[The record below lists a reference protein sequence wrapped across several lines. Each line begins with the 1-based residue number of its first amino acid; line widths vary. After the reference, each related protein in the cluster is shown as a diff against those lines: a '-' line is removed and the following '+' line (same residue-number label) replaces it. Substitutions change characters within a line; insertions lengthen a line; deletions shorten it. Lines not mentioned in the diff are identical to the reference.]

1 MLSVYTVCKVS
12 KATFAQ
18 GQISETEVK
27 INLKDSPSND
37 PTSPQDTDLSIIC
50 FWNLMSDAKRGNCCY
65 SWAVLHLASSS
76 RGVSAHFVVR
86 VVVIA
91 LESAPA
97 DTAESSNSS
106 TKHRSIILKLTPE
119 RRVEGDSRWEVV
131 ANEFKILTNDKI
143 MRARIC
149 VTKRERRRQAQA
161 CVHTEPKSI
170 LGDTWTPKIEV
181 WLHPEHTEDTQGSS
195 QFMCCYVNSNASL
208 SHVKINCYI
217 DSRIIQ
223 QLFNIIIRQLK
234 YYITLLH

>member
-1 MLSVYTVCKVS
+1 MQSGEIAATVE
-12 KATFAQ
+12 Q
-18 GQISETEVK
+18 
-27 INLKDSPSND
+27 L
-37 PTSPQDTDLSIIC
+37 
-50 FWNLMSDAKRGNCCY
+50 Y
-65 SWAVLHLASSS
+65 LASSS

-106 TKHRSIILKLTPE
+106 TKHRSLILKLTPE
-119 RRVEGDSRWEVV
+119 RRVEGDGRWEVV
-131 ANEFKILTNDKI
+131 ANAFKILTNDKI

-149 VTKRERRRQAQA
+149 VIKRERRRQAQA
-161 CVHTEPKSI
+161 CLHTEPKSI
-170 LGDTWTPKIEV
+170 LGDTWTPIIQV

-195 QFMCCYVNSNASL
+195 LFMCYVNSNASW

-223 QLFNIIIRQLK
+223 
-234 YYITLLH
+234 